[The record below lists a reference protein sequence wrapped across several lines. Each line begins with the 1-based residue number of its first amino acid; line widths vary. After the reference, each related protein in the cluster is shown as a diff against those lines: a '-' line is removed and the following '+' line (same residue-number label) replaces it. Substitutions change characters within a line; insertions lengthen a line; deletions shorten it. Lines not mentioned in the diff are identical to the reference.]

1 MVLNEDINYREHG
14 KKAINVILKS
24 LDGHNHFQD
33 VRRMLDDDFWCYM
46 MIGTKIKKNEKLH
59 RDVTKL
65 KTEMSMKLTLNP

>member
-1 MVLNEDINYREHG
+1 MGE
-14 KKAINVILKS
+14 NVIMKS

-33 VRRMLDDDFWCYM
+33 VRRMLYDEFGCYL
-46 MIGTKIKKNEKLH
+46 MIVTKMKKNEKLH